1 VGSLLTFFLAFHS
14 AGHLT
19 DMGRRAV
26 ASATD
31 PAASQPTRP
40 AELPRGGVRVTS
52 SAEIDVSEPHRVRLI
67 VV

>member
-1 VGSLLTFFLAFHS
+1 
-14 AGHLT
+14 
-19 DMGRRAV
+19 MGRRAV

-40 AELPRGGVRVTS
+40 AELPLGRVTS